1 MMVLYNVSPL
11 GMPIYYWPE
20 TCLKAL
26 HLFYGFIYY
35 LFIYFQLKCNNK
47 LFILKIYSP
56 FPEGN
61 HWVRFQSKKAQLHS
75 VHLWAQ
81 DRSNKK
87 RPQKSNTRELG
98 NPPERKII
106 NCSVLAASVYFKA
119 FLLCHYFDKRVV
131 TFSIFICQIMAVY
144 LFLHIQHWF

>member
-47 LFILKIYSP
+47 LFYSEYIVSFSWGKSLGENSIP
-56 FPEGN
+56 KSTI
-61 HWVRFQSKKAQLHS
+61 RFCAR
-75 VHLWAQ
+75 V
-81 DRSNKK
+81 N
-87 RPQKSNTRELG
+87 
-98 NPPERKII
+98 NPPQRKII
-106 NCSVLAASVYFKA
+106 NILEVRVYFIA
-119 FLLCHYFDKRVV
+119 SLLGHYFDKRVV
-131 TFSIFICQIMAVY
+131 TFSGFICQVY
-144 LFLHIQHWF
+144 FFLQIQYWF